1 MTPEREQLRDAL
13 VARLGGRA
21 PADAWQ
27 ALCDAGVTALR
38 VPEGYGGLGLPAIEA
53 EPVFDALGA
62 LCLPTAYLDT
72 AIVAAG
78 LLARIDDADGAIA
91 RRIAEGARVA
101 VTGLE
106 PLLASDVVATPA
118 GDGWTLSGTA
128 RIVVGGM
135 DAEALLVIAG
145 DALYLAG
152 DDWAAARHPVPTIDG
167 QMAADITLDGVSA
180 TRCAA
185 GIAGAVEAVR
195 DEAVA
200 ALCIEAAALMR
211 RLVRDTVDFAR
222 QREQFGQAI
231 GSFQVV
237 QHRLVDM
244 NIQARR
250 ATAIARRAI
259 QALDQPDKVRGRAV
273 SAAKVTIARAGRFVG
288 QNAVQLHGGMG
299 MTEELPISRL
309 FKRLTVIEGQ
319 LGSADAHMRRFD
331 RLRDA
336 A

>member
-244 NIQARR
+244 NIQA
-250 ATAIARRAI
+250 
-259 QALDQPDKVRGRAV
+259 LDQPDKVRGRAV